1 MLPSQLTNSFYL
13 PQKLV
18 SKERD
23 GAKVI
28 KKYEIAT
35 TPHRRADQHEAVTG
49 EDKQSS
55 PTDTPDLPTAVQ
67 RQIQALT
74 TELIALV
81 TAPNTPTREAAATGA
96 FLDEST
102 NQTSRAS

>member
-1 MLPSQLTNSFYL
+1 LLLLNPIWVLQSQLTNSFYL

-55 PTDTPDLPTAVQ
+55 PTDTPDQTHRRPTS
-67 RQIQALT
+67 
-74 TELIALV
+74 
-81 TAPNTPTREAAATGA
+81 NTGIDHRAHRPRHRPEH
-96 FLDEST
+96 T
-102 NQTSRAS
+102 NERSRCHGGISG

>member
-1 MLPSQLTNSFYL
+1 LLLLNPIWVLQSQLTNSFYL
-13 PQKLV
+13 PQKLE

-55 PTDTPDLPTAVQ
+55 PTDTPDLPH
-67 RQIQALT
+67 RR
-74 TELIALV
+74 
-81 TAPNTPTREAAATGA
+81 PTSDTGIDHRA
-96 FLDEST
+96 HRPRHRPEHT
-102 NQTSRAS
+102 NERSRCHGGISG